1 MDIDAK
7 LRPLYLLQIL
17 KERTDEDN
25 YLTTSQ
31 LCDILK
37 RAYGMETHRT
47 TIKGDIE
54 ILQKAGK
61 ILFRIQGKALLH
73 QLLVIFPQGGKADI
87 GYLRRGIRAVGI
99 DAQDT
104 IFCPDKVQ
112 RLGICLLLCGN
123 GIGNRYGIRTEGKL
137 LVYQKG
143 KQRDAAQR

>member
-37 RAYGMETHRT
+37 RNYGIETYRT

-54 ILQKAGK
+54 VLQRAG
-61 ILFRIQGKALLH
+61 FSVDERRSIQNQYRFIEREFDVAELKTIC
-73 QLLVIFPQGGKADI
+73 Q
-87 GYLRRGIRAVGI
+87 RRLNFGL
-99 DAQDT
+99 
-104 IFCPDKVQ
+104 CPY
-112 RLGICLLLCGN
+112 N
-123 GIGNRYGIRTEGKL
+123 GVN
-137 LVYQKG
+137 
-143 KQRDAAQR
+143 

>member
-1 MDIDAK
+1 MARS
-7 LRPLYLLQIL
+7 LRFFHA
-17 KERTDEDN
+17 
-25 YLTTSQ
+25 S
-31 LCDILK
+31 
-37 RAYGMETHRT
+37 AA
-47 TIKGDIE
+47 E

-73 QLLVIFPQGGKADI
+73 QLLVIFPQGGKTDI

-143 KQRDAAQR
+143 KQKMKSKAIRTNAMRLLDTQK